1 MLLNYKMYTIFYDF
15 SNKCFLHYYCFNI
28 TEKVKKGFG
37 FLFLLYLVSFFVETS
52 FCDYNVEYQEKDQN
66 LPYTQSST
74 QKKYTL
80 SELTSDELP
89 RSEEGERFTSQQKK
103 LLICA
108 AVLTVSVV
116 ALFLMMNAEIHDLEK
131 RVQDLEKLAKAQG
144 SSSTQEWKKP
154 KGWQFGFGF

>member
-1 MLLNYKMYTIFYDF
+1 MYTIFYDF

-52 FCDYNVEYQEKDQN
+52 FCDYNVEYQEKDQD

-89 RSEEGERFTSQQKK
+89 RSEEYFATKKTSNLCSRFDCFRS
-103 LLICA
+103 C
-108 AVLTVSVV
+108 S
-116 ALFLMMNAEIHDLEK
+116 FFNDECRD
-131 RVQDLEKLAKAQG
+131 
-144 SSSTQEWKKP
+144 S
-154 KGWQFGFGF
+154 